1 MKYVVG
7 VDLGGTSIKI
17 GLVNS
22 EGKIHKKISV
32 PTNAEK
38 GPKAVIK
45 EIKKGVQLILK
56 GSKKKIEGV
65 GIGAPGT
72 ISLKKGTVEY
82 PPNFPGWGRVHLGK
96 ILQNQLDKK
105 VFVEN
110 DANTAAIGELIFGHG
125 NKFNSFIMITL
136 GTGVGG
142 GIILNRKLYRGES
155 GGAGEIGHI
164 SIDYNG
170 KQCNCG
176 SKGCIEAYVGNNYLI
191 EDVKKELMEN
201 TESVLIKLADNDL
214 SNITPKLIHD
224 AALLN
229 DEYAINKIKEIGT
242 VLGYG
247 LTSAINVLDI
257 PTVVI
262 GGGVAG
268 FGKLL
273 FDSVENTILERVLTP
288 LKSRITVKHS
298 KLKNE
303 AGIKGAAALVFYKY

>member
-1 MKYVVG
+1 MKYAVG

-22 EGKIHKKISV
+22 EGKIFKKISL

-45 EIKKGVQLILK
+45 EIKKGVQTILK
-56 GSKKKIEGV
+56 GNRKKIEGI

-82 PPNFPGWGRVHLGK
+82 PPNFPGWGRIHLGK

-125 NKFNSFIMITL
+125 KKFDTFIMITL

-142 GIILNRKLYRGES
+142 GIIFNRKLFRGEG

-164 SIDYNG
+164 SIDYQG

-176 SKGCIEAYVGNNYLI
+176 SKGCIEAYLGNNYII
-191 EDVKKELMEN
+191 EDVKKELKKK
-201 TESVLIKLADNDL
+201 TDSVIWKLIDNDF
-214 SNITPKLIHD
+214 SNLTPKTIHE

-229 DEYAINKIKEIGT
+229 DEFAINKIKE
-242 VLGYG
+242 LGFYLGCG
-247 LTSAINVLDI
+247 LVSAINILDI
-257 PTVVI
+257 PTIII

-273 FDSVENTILERVLTP
+273 FDSVENTVLERVLTP
-288 LKSRITVKHS
+288 LKSKITVKHS

-303 AGIKGAAALVFYKY
+303 AGIKGAAALVYYKY

>member
-1 MKYVVG
+1 MKYVIG
-7 VDLGGTSIKI
+7 VDLGGTSIKF

-22 EGKIHKKISV
+22 EGKILKKLTL

-38 GPKAVIK
+38 GPKGVIK
-45 EIKKGVQLILK
+45 EIKKGVQTVLK
-56 GSKKKIEGV
+56 GNRKKIEGI

-96 ILQNQLDKK
+96 ILQNQLEKK

-125 NKFNSFIMITL
+125 DKFDSFIMITL

-142 GIILNRKLYRGES
+142 GVILKRKLFRGDG

-170 KQCNCG
+170 KQCKCG
-176 SKGCIEAYVGNNYLI
+176 SKGCVEAYLGNNYII
-191 EDVKKELMEN
+191 EDVKEELKQEKD
-201 TESVLIKLADNDL
+201 SVIWKIIDNDF
-214 SNITPKLIHD
+214 SNLTPKTIHE

-229 DEYAINKIKEIGT
+229 DGYAINKIKE
-242 VLGYG
+242 LGFYLGCG
-247 LTSAINVLDI
+247 LVSAINVLDI
-257 PTVVI
+257 PTVII

-273 FDSVENTILERVLTP
+273 FDSVEDTILERVLTP
-288 LKSRITVKHS
+288 LKGRINVKHS

-303 AGIKGAAALVFYKY
+303 AGVKGAAALVFYKY

>member
-22 EGKIHKKISV
+22 EGKILKKISL
-32 PTNAEK
+32 PTHSTK

-45 EIKKGVQLILK
+45 EIKKGVQTILK
-56 GSKKKIEGV
+56 SSRRKIEGV

-96 ILQNQLDKK
+96 ILHNQLDKK
-105 VFVEN
+105 VVVEN

-125 NKFNSFIMITL
+125 KKFHSFIMVTL

-142 GIILNRKLYRGES
+142 GIIFNRKLFRGEG

-170 KQCNCG
+170 NKCNCG
-176 SKGCIEAYVGNNYLI
+176 STGCVEAYLGNRYII
-191 EDVKKELMEN
+191 EGVKKELKRN
-201 TESVLIKLADNDL
+201 QNSVILKLIDNDL
-214 SNITPKLIHD
+214 SNLTPKTIHE

-229 DEYAINKIKEIGT
+229 DEYAINKIKELGRLLGT
-242 VLGYG
+242 G
-247 LTSAINVLDI
+247 LVSAINILDI
-257 PTVVI
+257 PTVII

-303 AGIKGAAALVFYKY
+303 AGIKGAAALLYYKY

>member
-7 VDLGGTSIKI
+7 VDLGGTSIKV

-22 EGKIHKKISV
+22 EGKILKKIAL
-32 PTNAEK
+32 PTNASK

-45 EIKKGVQLILK
+45 EIKKGVNLILK
-56 GSKKKIEGV
+56 NTRRKIEGV

-72 ISLKKGTVEY
+72 ISFKKGTVEY

-96 ILQNQLDKK
+96 ILRNRLDKK
-105 VFVEN
+105 VVVEN

-125 NKFNSFIMITL
+125 KKYDSFIMVTL

-142 GIILNRKLYRGES
+142 GIIFNRKLFRGEG

-170 KQCNCG
+170 NKCNCG
-176 SKGCIEAYVGNNYLI
+176 SKGCIEAYLGNNYI
-191 EDVKKELMEN
+191 IASVKKELKKYPG
-201 TESVLIKLADNDL
+201 SVIYKLVDNDF
-214 SNITPKLIHD
+214 SNLTPKTIHE

-229 DEYAINKIKEIGT
+229 DEYAINKIKE
-242 VLGYG
+242 LGVYLG
-247 LTSAINVLDI
+247 LGLVSAINMLDI

-273 FDSVENTILERVLTP
+273 FDSVENTILERVLMP
-288 LKSRITVKHS
+288 LKSRIIVKHS

-303 AGIKGAAALVFYKY
+303 AGIKGAAALLFYKY